1 MGADIAGVRGAVCT
15 NSDRVNGSISKEKVR
30 ELVSLIK

>member
-15 NSDRVNGSISKEKVR
+15 NGDRMNGSISKEKVQK
-30 ELVSLIK
+30 LVSLL